1 MIRVFTSK
9 PKEQYQLAYILSTI
23 ASNVFYL
30 FIWCAQLGTSF
41 KGGGGLLNVNI
52 WQCCDAQWTNRR
64 STELFNSRCTLH
76 LSLKLSCLYMM
87 FIIFFVLRL

>member
-23 ASNVFYL
+23 AYNVFYL

-41 KGGGGLLNVNI
+41 KGGGGGGV
-52 WQCCDAQWTNRR
+52 
-64 STELFNSRCTLH
+64 F
-76 LSLKLSCLYMM
+76 Y
-87 FIIFFVLRL
+87 FFFWGGGGGGGEEVEG